1 MYIKPTLERFGS
13 LRELTQLG
21 FNADCDGGI
30 YGIGDGSWFACEDNS
45 RS

>member
-1 MYIKPTLERFGS
+1 MYEKPQLVRYGS

-21 FNADCDGGI
+21 FNQDCDGGI
-30 YGIGDGSWFACEDNS
+30 YGIGDGSWWLCETED